1 MENYS
6 VTTILV
12 SSQKGIDKMLKLPLN
27 KRILAIRILRQ
38 SNFEDYLRRKN
49 YVPVTPIKELT
60 DDEFYGMLL

>member
-6 VTTILV
+6 VTI
-12 SSQKGIDKMLKLPLN
+12 QKGIDKMLKLPLN
-27 KRILAIRILRQ
+27 KKILAIRILRE
-38 SNFEDYLRRKN
+38 SNFEDYLSRKN